1 MILVKILL
9 LALTQLIRRPLRY
22 IASQNLS
29 FAMYIFWE
37 TSKIINSKK
46 DIVCHQGKTKYYFSH
61 WSTCVKRL
69 TFPIFALHMELYVL
83 WKLFSWCSELKLN
96 FKCEGPR
103 SNKWYF
109 TRLCSTFHSFKQ
121 YCLSTNFQSHKKSE
135 TPNPVK

>member
-1 MILVKILL
+1 MILVKINTINKT
-9 LALTQLIRRPLRY
+9 ATKIHCITKFILRDV
-22 IASQNLS
+22 
-29 FAMYIFWE
+29 
-37 TSKIINSKK
+37 
-46 DIVCHQGKTKYYFSH
+46 DILRDFENNYFKERWYSICHQGKTKYYFSH